1 MKEIINPRG
10 QNVAA
15 PNAIKP
21 AKAKLMMMPPT
32 TPVAVAG
39 LLQQQHIAVRCIYTR
54 SAGIYKITRLKDL
67 MWQGGVSTINCSIR
81 TITRVAR
88 PRGAK
93 VL

>member
-1 MKEIINPRG
+1 MKESINPRG

-39 LLQQQHIAVRCIYTR
+39 LLQQQHIAVRCIYIR
-54 SAGIYKITRLKDL
+54 GGGVLGIY
-67 MWQGGVSTINCSIR
+67 
-81 TITRVAR
+81 
-88 PRGAK
+88 PREG
-93 VL
+93 

>member
-21 AKAKLMMMPPT
+21 AKAKLMTMPPT

-39 LLQQQHIAVRCIYTR
+39 LLQQQHIAVRCNEEELEYIQNN
-54 SAGIYKITRLKDL
+54 KIKFLRFD
-67 MWQGGVSTINCSIR
+67 
-81 TITRVAR
+81 VAR
-88 PRGAK
+88 WC
-93 VL
+93 VNN

>member
-21 AKAKLMMMPPT
+21 AKAKLMTMPPT

-39 LLQQQHIAVRCIYTR
+39 LLQQQHIAVRCIR
-54 SAGIYKITRLKDL
+54 
-67 MWQGGVSTINCSIR
+67 GGVLEYIQNNKIELR
-81 TITRVAR
+81 F
-88 PRGAK
+88 
-93 VL
+93 

>member
-39 LLQQQHIAVRCIYTR
+39 LLQQQHIAVRCILR
-54 SAGIYKITRLKDL
+54 
-67 MWQGGVSTINCSIR
+67 GGVLEYIQNNKIEFKQ
-81 TITRVAR
+81 AQD
-88 PRGAK
+88 K
-93 VL
+93 

>member
-21 AKAKLMMMPPT
+21 AKAKLMTMPPT

-39 LLQQQHIAVRCIYTR
+39 LLQQQHIAVMMYTRR
-54 SAGIYKITRLKDL
+54 SAGILQNNIEKI
-67 MWQGGVSTINCSIR
+67 
-81 TITRVAR
+81 
-88 PRGAK
+88 
-93 VL
+93 

>member
-21 AKAKLMMMPPT
+21 AKAKLMTMPPT

-39 LLQQQHIAVRCIYTR
+39 LLQQQHIAVRCTPRR
-54 SAGIYKITRLKDL
+54 SAGIYPK
-67 MWQGGVSTINCSIR
+67 
-81 TITRVAR
+81 
-88 PRGAK
+88 
-93 VL
+93 